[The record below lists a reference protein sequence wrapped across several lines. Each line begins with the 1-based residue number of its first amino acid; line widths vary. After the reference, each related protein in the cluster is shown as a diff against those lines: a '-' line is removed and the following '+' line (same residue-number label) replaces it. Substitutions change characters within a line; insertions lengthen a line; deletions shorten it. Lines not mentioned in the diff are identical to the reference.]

1 MPRQLIPQ
9 LHSIIVRTYADKSNF
24 QIDDYQIFV
33 CMDLFKLWDG
43 NDTLKRKRFAV
54 LSRLHYVAILFCL
67 CTLE

>member
-9 LHSIIVRTYADKSNF
+9 LHSIIVRTYADKSSF

-43 NDTLKRKRFAV
+43 NGTLKRKRFAV
-54 LSRLHYVAILFCL
+54 LS
-67 CTLE
+67 